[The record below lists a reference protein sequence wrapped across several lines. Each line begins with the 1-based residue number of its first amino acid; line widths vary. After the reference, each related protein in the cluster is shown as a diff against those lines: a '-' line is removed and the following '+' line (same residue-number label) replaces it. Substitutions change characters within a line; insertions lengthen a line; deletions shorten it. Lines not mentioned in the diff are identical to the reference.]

1 MDRVKELFG
10 KAARIEE
17 NRSHT
22 HRTCRDERQQ
32 TEFRRYEAP
41 VDGVQKRGA
50 RLAGEEVEGRRR

>member
-50 RLAGEEVEGRRR
+50 R